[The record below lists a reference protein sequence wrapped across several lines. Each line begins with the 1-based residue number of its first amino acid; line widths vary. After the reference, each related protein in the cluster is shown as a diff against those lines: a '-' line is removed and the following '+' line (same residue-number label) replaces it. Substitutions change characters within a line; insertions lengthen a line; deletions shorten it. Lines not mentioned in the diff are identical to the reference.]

1 MRLSLS
7 VRAFEVLG
15 ERSFRLLWLG
25 LTSTS
30 MAMNMQILA
39 RGLYVFSLT
48 GSELDLAWVLLSFSL
63 PQLLFALWGGVL
75 ADRLPKRAIILTCQG
90 INTLATGFMASIIL
104 YGTADF
110 WDFIWLGFVNGSM
123 LAIIMPARSA
133 FAVEIV
139 GTDRAVNAV
148 ALGNAAWNLTRV
160 LGPAVAGLLIA
171 AISAGQEDLSTGV
184 GAVYCLITGLYLFAV
199 ASTAGI
205 RNPGR
210 NPKTLSA
217 NTPATSPFDDLRAGL
232 KYMTENKV
240 IWGLLIFAVLPF
252 MFAAPFHTLMPSMNA
267 RVLGGG
273 PTELGLLMTSIGIG
287 AILGSLILS
296 SNAALRY
303 KGYWLL
309 GSGSAWGLLILCFS
323 QSNQFPVALFW
334 AALVG
339 ISSAF
344 SISLSRAMIQ
354 LKVDDEMRGRIM
366 SIDMMLHGLAPL
378 GIVPLGWLAEAYG
391 VPIALSL
398 GGSLLL
404 LCFVGLG
411 YLLPE
416 VRKIDQK

>member
-1 MRLSLS
+1 MRLTLP
-7 VRAFEVLG
+7 VRTFEALG

-25 LTSTS
+25 LTGTS

-48 GSELDLAWVLLSFSL
+48 GSELDLAWVMLSFSL
-63 PQLLFALWGGVL
+63 PQLVFALWGGVL
-75 ADRLPKRAIILTCQG
+75 ADRFAKRPIILACQATK
-90 INTLATGFMASIIL
+90 TLATGFMAWLIL
-104 YGTADF
+104 AGAADF

-133 FAVEIV
+133 FAIEIV

-148 ALGNAAWNLTRV
+148 ALNNAAWNLTRV
-160 LGPAVAGLLIA
+160 IGPAFAGLLIA
-171 AISAGQEDLSTGV
+171 AVSAGRADLGTGI
-184 GAVYCLITGLYLFAV
+184 GMVYCLITGLHFFAA
-199 ASTAGI
+199 ASTARI

-217 NTPATSPFDDLRAGL
+217 NTPVTSPFDELRAGL
-232 KYMTENKV
+232 AYTFANKA
-240 IWGLLIFAVLPF
+240 ISGLLVLAVLPL
-252 MFAAPFHTLMPSMNA
+252 MFAAPFHTLMPSMNE

-296 SNAALRY
+296 SNPALRH

-309 GSGSAWGLLILCFS
+309 VSGAVWGMLIFCFS
-323 QSNQFPVALFW
+323 RSSLFSVAIFW
-334 AALVG
+334 AGLVG
-339 ISSAF
+339 VASAF
-344 SISLSRAMIQ
+344 SFALSRAMIQ
-354 LKVDDEMRGRIM
+354 LKVDDAMRGRVM

-378 GIVPLGWLAEAYG
+378 GIVPLGWLAETCG
-391 VPIALSL
+391 VATALGL
-398 GGSLLL
+398 GGSLML

-416 VRKIDQK
+416 VRNIDQK